1 MKKEAFNKANFFKIE
16 IVDRK
21 PQNNILNINK
31 NINKESLFKIKKTN
45 EKNKNK
51 IISNIKKELFMK
63 KIKKMKKLLF
73 QV

>member
-45 EKNKNK
+45 EK
-51 IISNIKKELFMK
+51 I
-63 KIKKMKKLLF
+63 KIKLF
-73 QV
+73 LT

>member
-1 MKKEAFNKANFFKIE
+1 MKNQAFNKTNIFKVE
-16 IVDRK
+16 IADRK
-21 PQNNILNINK
+21 PQNNTMDIDK
-31 NINKESLFKIKKTN
+31 NINKASLFKIKKTN

-51 IISNIKKELFMK
+51 IISNMKKELFMK